1 MRLPEF
7 IKRRPVS
14 PHINLTICT
23 VETSPQ
29 FFRQRSHV
37 RLFHDVEVIARH
49 VDFFQAARDQASPP
63 FFDIEC
69 RGAIV
74 ARQK

>member
-7 IKRRPVS
+7 IERQPVS

-29 FFRQRSHV
+29 FFRERPHM
-37 RLFHDVEVIARH
+37 RLFHDVEVIAGH
-49 VDFFQAARDQASPP
+49 VDFFQAARDQALPAL
-63 FFDIEC
+63 FNIEC
-69 RGAIV
+69 RSAIV